1 MNFFQNFVFN
11 TWKLTS
17 DMALWLW
24 AGFIIAAVLHV
35 FVGVKRIQKYMGGE
49 SSGSIFR
56 SALVGIPLPICSC
69 GVLPV
74 AAALRK
80 SGAGKS
86 PVMTFLIT
94 TPVTGVDSIA
104 ATWALMGW
112 VFTVARLIASVLIG
126 LAAGFLNL
134 IFNREEKPEV
144 INETASSPEKKNY
157 FKDFIS
163 YAFIEMPVMIAG
175 SILLGLVLGG
185 LITTL
190 IPPGSIPSW
199 MTSGPGGIAISVAIA
214 VPLYVC
220 ATGSIPVA
228 AALLAAGFSPGA
240 ALAFLIAGPATNA
253 VAVSTVFKILG
264 KKAVL
269 IYLSVITSGSFL
281 IGLFFDFLV
290 SSSGAKLTIVPGHNH
305 AGHIS
310 LFSQIASAA
319 LLFLLTFYYISNI
332 SIVKKIIRN
341 LFFSK
346 SKGDDMGKIILE
358 IPDMTCNH
366 CRMNVT
372 KTLKDI
378 KDLTSFD
385 IDLEKKTAILQAGN
399 DFDLSLALSRLSDAG
414 YKSTVKSKT

>member
-1 MNFFQNFVFN
+1 MNFLQNFLFN

-35 FVGVKRIQKYMGGE
+35 FIGVKRIQKYMGGE
-49 SSGSIFR
+49 SSGSILR

-86 PVMTFLIT
+86 PVLTFLIT

-112 VFTVARLIASVLIG
+112 VFTVARLLASVLIG

-134 IFNREEKPEV
+134 FFNRDENPETIEEPP
-144 INETASSPEKKNY
+144 SSSDSKSS
-157 FKDFIS
+157 FRDFIS
-163 YAFIEMPVMIAG
+163 YAFVEMPVMIAG

-185 LITTL
+185 LITTI
-190 IPPGSIPSW
+190 IPPGSMPLW
-199 MTSGPGGIAISVAIA
+199 MTTGVGGIAISVLIA

-281 IGLFFDFLV
+281 IGLAFDFLIN
-290 SSSGAKLTIVPGHNH
+290 SSGTNLTIVPGHNH

-310 LFSQIASAA
+310 LFAKVASAA
-319 LLFLLTFYYISNI
+319 LLVLLSYYYISNL
-332 SIVKKIIRN
+332 SIVKNIMKH
-341 LFFSK
+341 LFFQK
-346 SKGDDMGKIILE
+346 SKGDEMGRIILE

-378 KDLTSFD
+378 KELTSFE
-385 IDLEKKTAILQAGN
+385 IDLEKKTAILQTEN
-399 DFDLSLALSRLSDAG
+399 NFDLSLALTRLSDAG
-414 YKSTVKSKT
+414 YKSTVKNKT